1 MIGLRSFRNWAFL
14 ALMGFITSTGL
25 GQELDWNLSLSA
37 EYLLSSQ
44 DNNPFWFYTNTFRQR
59 ATQSDFSTM
68 VSGNLSYR
76 LGERSSLYAGASAF
90 YRNEV
95 ADEFQRKDLFLVY
108 QNSWLRAVAGA
119 QHRPVLYRGIS
130 LTNRDFLN
138 SGNARPLGGFLA
150 EAPVLLRL
158 SDNFA
163 LDWGIG
169 HYFLNDER
177 YVKDTWVHYKRLAL
191 NYRFKEKNQL
201 LLQIKHYAQ
210 WAGTSPVYGDLN
222 SDFSAF
228 IDVFFARKSSETGQ
242 DGEILNAVGN
252 HLGTYLLSYAYT
264 HDTGRLEV
272 YHEHPFEDGS
282 GTRLAN
288 FPDGTWG
295 ANYFWNDNRFLE
307 GVLYEFVY
315 TLDQSNSPTSGRDNY
330 FNNNI
335 YRSGWSYEQQIIGM
349 PLILFD
355 PTVEINETTGPIASN
370 RVRAHHFGFVGH
382 IGLFEWKYKTTVV
395 DQLGTFNKPDQAS
408 FWFNYLEAS
417 YGAFFGEFTLRFGVD
432 TGNRIDTTVGG
443 GLQYRYSF

>member
-1 MIGLRSFRNWAFL
+1 MKLGTSAYGLLLVLMLLGGRAIGQQW
-14 ALMGFITSTGL
+14 
-25 GQELDWNLSLSA
+25 DWKATVSA
-37 EYLLSSQ
+37 ELLVSSE

-59 ATQSDFSTM
+59 GALTDFGGLIGGEVSYKLSDRS
-68 VSGNLSYR
+68 R
-76 LGERSSLYAGASAF
+76 LHAGVTAF

-95 ADEFQRKDLFLVY
+95 EDEFQRRDLFLAFE
-108 QNSWLRAVAGA
+108 NSWLRAVAGA
-119 QHRPVLYRGIS
+119 HHRPVRYRGVS

-138 SGNARPLGGFLA
+138 AGNARPLTGFLV
-150 EAPVLLRL
+150 EAPHLLRL

-163 LDWGIG
+163 MDWGLG
-169 HYFLNDER
+169 HYYLNDER
-177 YVKDTWVHYKRLAL
+177 FVKDTWVHYKRLGL
-191 NYRFKEKNQL
+191 NYRFFERNELYFQVN
-201 LLQIKHYAQ
+201 HYAQ
-210 WAGTSPVYGDLN
+210 WAGTSPIYGDLN
-222 SDFSAF
+222 DDFEAF
-228 IDVFFARKSSETGQ
+228 IDVFFARRSPEVNQ
-242 DGEILNAVGN
+242 EDELLNAVGN

-295 ANYFWNDNRFLE
+295 ANYFWNDHRFLE

-349 PLILFD
+349 PLMVYDTNWTQEPNTSPVI
-355 PTVEINETTGPIASN
+355 SN
-370 RVRAHHFGFVGH
+370 RVRAHHFGLVGH
-382 IGLFEWKYKTTVV
+382 AGLVQWKYKTTIV
-395 DQLGTFNKPDQAS
+395 DQLGTFALPNDAS

-417 YGAFFGEFTLRFGVD
+417 YGTFFGELTFRFGVD
-432 TGNRIDTTVGG
+432 VGNRIDTTVGG
-443 GLQYRYSF
+443 GLQYRYTF